1 MTFRL
6 PTGGRA
12 MYHIAKR
19 RLSWSQTSP
28 LQREQTPPSW
38 RPVAWQSAHSVHSSA
53 ANALRMTPGHLPPD
67 ASGRVHFLP
76 IWSNDLPI
84 VWHRGH
90 MPTGRS
96 RLVMFSSALFDIRE
110 DRAIN
115 LDSAT
120 SDIPKCQPSLLTW
133 IKSARCSL
141 PLIWQRLG
149 HPLVASR
156 RLPFINRPMLHSS
169 LPIISWRRCQVSRIA
184 PSTNL
189 TGTAGAAG

>member
-1 MTFRL
+1 
-6 PTGGRA
+6 
-12 MYHIAKR
+12 MYHTAKR
-19 RLSWSQTSP
+19 RLSWSQPSP

-120 SDIPKCQPSLLTW
+120 SISQM
-133 IKSARCSL
+133 SA
-141 PLIWQRLG
+141 
-149 HPLVASR
+149 
-156 RLPFINRPMLHSS
+156 FIIDSDQIRAM
-169 LPIISWRRCQVSRIA
+169 
-184 PSTNL
+184 
-189 TGTAGAAG
+189 